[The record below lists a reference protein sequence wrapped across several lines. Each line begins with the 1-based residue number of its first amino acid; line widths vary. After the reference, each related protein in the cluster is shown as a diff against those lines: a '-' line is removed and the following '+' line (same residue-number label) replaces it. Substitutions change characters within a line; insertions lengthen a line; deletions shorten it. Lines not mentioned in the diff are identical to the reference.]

1 MPAVLMRRAAFSFR
15 LPTTGHVTSLPRRR
29 EHELRLMRQAG
40 RIVASVHE
48 HLKPLLRP
56 GISTAELATTAEE
69 HIRRLGGEPVL
80 RNYGAGEVSPTGFP
94 AAICVSLNDEA
105 VHGIPH
111 PDRYV
116 RAGDLVGL
124 DIAVG
129 YEGWMADA
137 AWTHLCAGEA
147 LPPIE
152 REQRERLVRCAEEAL
167 QAGIAQARPG
177 RHLGDVGAA
186 IEQVVTGS
194 GFSILRELT
203 GHGIG
208 RTLHEPP
215 LVLNY
220 GRPGTGWRLEAGMT
234 LALEVVIAAGSW
246 RVRREA
252 DGWTVRTWDGSPAV
266 QYEHTIAITTDAAEI
281 LTLP

>member
-1 MPAVLMRRAAFSFR
+1 MLRIPRAAFSPR
-15 LPTTGHVTSLPRRR
+15 LPTGNATPLPRRH

-48 HLKPLLRP
+48 HLKPLLQP
-56 GISTAELATTAEE
+56 GISTAELAAIAEE

-80 RNYGAGEVSPTGFP
+80 RGYGAGEVTPEGFP

-105 VHGIPH
+105 VHGIPR
-111 PDRYV
+111 PDRYL

-137 AWTHLCAGEA
+137 AWTHLCAAEA
-147 LPPIE
+147 LPPTQ
-152 REQRERLVRCAEEAL
+152 RELRERLVRCAEEAL
-167 QAGIAQARPG
+167 QAGIEQARPG
-177 RHLGDVGAA
+177 RHLGDIGAA
-186 IEQVVTGS
+186 IEQVVTRA
-194 GFSILRELT
+194 GFTVLRELT

-208 RTLHEPP
+208 RALHEEPI
-215 LVLNY
+215 VLNY
-220 GRPGTGWRLEAGMT
+220 GRPSTGRPLYPGMT

-266 QYEHTIAITTDAAEI
+266 QCEHTVAITTDAAEI

>member
-1 MPAVLMRRAAFSFR
+1 MR
-15 LPTTGHVTSLPRRR
+15 
-29 EHELRLMRQAG
+29 EAG
-40 RIVASVHE
+40 RITAAVHE
-48 HLKPLLRP
+48 HLKPLLQP
-56 GISTAELATTAEE
+56 GISTAELAAVAEE

-80 RNYGAGEVSPTGFP
+80 RGYGAGEVTPEGFP

-111 PDRYV
+111 PDRYLHP
-116 RAGDLVGL
+116 GDLVGL

-137 AWTHLCAGEA
+137 AWTHICAAET
-147 LPPIE
+147 LPTAE
-152 REQRERLVRCAEEAL
+152 RERREQLVRCAEAAL
-167 QAGIAQARPG
+167 QAGIEQARPG
-177 RHLGDVGAA
+177 RHLGDIGAA
-186 IEQVVTGS
+186 IEQVVTEA
-194 GFSILRELT
+194 GFTVLRELT

-208 RTLHEPP
+208 RELHEPP

-220 GRPGTGWRLEAGMT
+220 GRPGTGWRLQPGMT

-266 QYEHTIAITTDAAEI
+266 QCEHTVVITTDAAAI

>member
-1 MPAVLMRRAAFSFR
+1 MSRAAFSTSR
-15 LPTTGHVTSLPRRR
+15 PAGTTTLPRPRT
-29 EHELRLMRQAG
+29 EQELRLMREAG
-40 RIVASVHE
+40 RITTAVHE
-48 HLKPLLRP
+48 HLKPLLQP
-56 GISTAELATTAEE
+56 GISTAELAAVAEE

-80 RNYGAGEVSPTGFP
+80 RGYGAGEVTPEGFP

-111 PDRYV
+111 PDRYLHP
-116 RAGDLVGL
+116 GDLVGL

-129 YEGWMADA
+129 YKGWMADA
-137 AWTHLCAGEA
+137 AWTHICAAET
-147 LPPIE
+147 LPTAE
-152 REQRERLVRCAEEAL
+152 RERREQLVRCAEAAL
-167 QAGIAQARPG
+167 QAGIEQARPG
-177 RHLGDVGAA
+177 RHLGDIGAA
-186 IEQVVTGS
+186 IEQVVTEA
-194 GFSILRELT
+194 GFTVLRELT

-208 RTLHEPP
+208 RELHEPP

-220 GRPGTGWRLEAGMT
+220 GRPGTGWRLQPGMT
-234 LALEVVIAAGSW
+234 LALEIVIAAGSW

-266 QYEHTIAITTDAAEI
+266 QCEHTVVITTDAAAI

>member
-1 MPAVLMRRAAFSFR
+1 MSRAAFSPSR
-15 LPTTGHVTSLPRRR
+15 PAGTTTLPRPRT
-29 EHELRLMRQAG
+29 EQELRLMRQAG
-40 RIVASVHE
+40 RITAAVHE
-48 HLKPLLRP
+48 HLKPLLQP
-56 GISTAELATTAEE
+56 GISTAELAAVAEE

-80 RNYGAGEVSPTGFP
+80 RGYGAGEVTPEGFP

-111 PDRYV
+111 PDRYL
-116 RAGDLVGL
+116 RPGDLVAL

-137 AWTHLCAGEA
+137 AWTHICAAET
-147 LPPIE
+147 LPPAE
-152 REQRERLVRCAEEAL
+152 RERRERLVRCAEAAL
-167 QAGIAQARPG
+167 QAGIEQARPS
-177 RHLGDVGAA
+177 RHLGDIGAA
-186 IEQVVTGS
+186 IEQVVTAA
-194 GFSILRELT
+194 GFTVLRELT

-208 RTLHEPP
+208 RELHEPP

-220 GRPGTGWRLEAGMT
+220 GRPGTGWRLQPGMT

-266 QYEHTIAITTDAAEI
+266 QCEHTVVITTDAAAI

>member
-1 MPAVLMRRAAFSFR
+1 MSRAAFSTSR
-15 LPTTGHVTSLPRRR
+15 PAGTTTLPRPRT
-29 EHELRLMRQAG
+29 EQELRLMREAG
-40 RIVASVHE
+40 RITAAVHE
-48 HLKPLLRP
+48 HLKPLLQP
-56 GISTAELATTAEE
+56 GISTAELAAVAEE

-80 RNYGAGEVSPTGFP
+80 RGYGAGEVTPEGFP

-111 PDRYV
+111 PDRYL
-116 RAGDLVGL
+116 RPGDLVGL

-137 AWTHLCAGEA
+137 AWTHICAAET
-147 LPPIE
+147 LPTAE
-152 REQRERLVRCAEEAL
+152 RERREQLVRCAEAAL
-167 QAGIAQARPG
+167 QAGIEQARPG
-177 RHLGDVGAA
+177 RHLGDIGAA
-186 IEQVVTGS
+186 IEQVVTEA
-194 GFSILRELT
+194 GFTVLRELT

-208 RTLHEPP
+208 RELHEPP

-220 GRPGTGWRLEAGMT
+220 GRPGTGWRLQPGMT

-266 QYEHTIAITTDAAEI
+266 QCEHTVVITTDAAAI

>member
-1 MPAVLMRRAAFSFR
+1 MR
-15 LPTTGHVTSLPRRR
+15 
-29 EHELRLMRQAG
+29 EAG
-40 RIVASVHE
+40 RITAAVHE
-48 HLKPLLRP
+48 HLKPLLQP
-56 GISTAELATTAEE
+56 GISTAELAAVAEE

-80 RNYGAGEVSPTGFP
+80 RGYGAGEVTPEGFP

-111 PDRYV
+111 PDRYLHP
-116 RAGDLVGL
+116 GDLVGL

-129 YEGWMADA
+129 YKGWMADA
-137 AWTHLCAGEA
+137 AWTHICAAET
-147 LPPIE
+147 LPTAE
-152 REQRERLVRCAEEAL
+152 RERREQLVRCAEAAL
-167 QAGIAQARPG
+167 QAGIEQARPG
-177 RHLGDVGAA
+177 RHLGDIGAA
-186 IEQVVTGS
+186 IEQVVTEA
-194 GFSILRELT
+194 GFTVLRELT

-208 RTLHEPP
+208 RELHEPP

-220 GRPGTGWRLEAGMT
+220 GRPGTGWRLQPGMT

-266 QYEHTIAITTDAAEI
+266 QCEHTVVITTDAAAI